1 MPLMPASPSGESEFV
16 SEAITPERGTF
27 KAGPLA
33 SGLASLPEAFRW
45 RGARLAVK
53 RVLSEV
59 KVSRPERFHEG
70 HERYLKRQEF
80 VLEFEDGSVGTI
92 YFERHARPGTRPTQR
107 WFLYEIRRPNVESKD
122 H

>member
-1 MPLMPASPSGESEFV
+1 MPASPLGESEFV
-16 SEAITPERGTF
+16 SEAITPEKGTF
-27 KAGPLA
+27 QAGPLA
-33 SGLASLPEAFRW
+33 SGLASLPAAFIW
-45 RGARLAVK
+45 RGARLAV
-53 RVLSEV
+53 RTVHSEV

-80 VLEFEDGSVGTI
+80 VVEFEDGSVATI

-107 WFLYEIRRPNVESKD
+107 WFLYEIWKRRVESSD